1 MTDWWCIV
9 HILYLFKFSQ
19 NPAFLCD
26 SSMWRHNG
34 WPSWCHCKTHHYQL
48 AEHNLCFQTSTAL
61 NSRQTPVMCEHRAL
75 SVWKT
80 AVGGSVFLVC
90 RYCPG
95 ARHYTIIH
103 PGFCG
108 LPLRGSYLA
117 HNGQPVCF
125 WSVWCSCLS
134 LPLRFV
140 DYLPVV
146 ETSYEIILPTQL
158 QLPVNL
164 HYGTSC

>member
-1 MTDWWCIV
+1 
-9 HILYLFKFSQ
+9 
-19 NPAFLCD
+19 
-26 SSMWRHNG
+26 
-34 WPSWCHCKTHHYQL
+34 
-48 AEHNLCFQTSTAL
+48 
-61 NSRQTPVMCEHRAL
+61 MCEHRAL

-117 HNGQPVCF
+117 HNGQPCVFLECVVQLF
-125 WSVWCSCLS
+125 ISSSEICGLSSCCRNFLWNNTAHS
-134 LPLRFV
+134 
-140 DYLPVV
+140 
-146 ETSYEIILPTQL
+146 TS
-158 QLPVNL
+158 
-164 HYGTSC
+164 TSCQLALWHFLLILQSRAPSRKGVMYSINPLSTLIMTSPTLGTCLPALCDLWEGFFWNPSGIMMVAS